1 MPLVTTLNGVPINDD
16 TLAGKG
22 YLTAL
27 TGSDG
32 VTLPNFLAQNWA
44 IYKAALGT
52 VAATWRVGAG
62 VPSNAL
68 GIDGDFFLS
77 TSGNVYL
84 KTSGTYVF
92 QTSLVGPAG
101 SGSTIHVSQNGT
113 GVTVAP
119 RSRINFIGLAVADN
133 AGADRIDVT
142 AFSQITR
149 SARSSNTILASADR
163 GTLIDVASGTFTQ
176 TFTAA
181 ATLANGWWCYIR
193 NSGTGNVSLDPNASE
208 LIDGLTSY
216 LMYPGEVRL
225 VQCDGTAF
233 YSVVIESFSVD
244 FTATGPF
251 IKPPGYSQFGGFAW
265 GGGGGGGKSGSGTTR
280 CGGGGGGACMSFTFP
295 ASALAASETITVGAG
310 GLATTV
316 TGNGGGGGNSQIG
329 SLFTVYG
336 GGGGNSTNGGG
347 GGGAFAAGGT
357 GTGVGGAPL
366 AGTSAGENSTFGGG
380 GSGASAGSSVYGGGG
395 SSSGGGA
402 SGSSIYGGGG
412 GSALDT
418 AGASGAAGASNFGG
432 AGGASSSAG
441 NGTVGAARGG
451 GGGAT
456 QTGTTSGAGGRGEV
470 RIWGII

>member
-84 KTSGTYVF
+84 KTSGAYVF

-101 SGSTIHVSQNGT
+101 SGSTIHASQNGT

-181 ATLANGWWCYIR
+181 ATLASGWWCYIR
-193 NSGTGNVSLDPNASE
+193 NSGTGNVSLDPNAS
-208 LIDGLTSY
+208 
-216 LMYPGEVRL
+216 
-225 VQCDGTAF
+225 
-233 YSVVIESFSVD
+233 
-244 FTATGPF
+244 
-251 IKPPGYSQFGGFAW
+251 
-265 GGGGGGGKSGSGTTR
+265 
-280 CGGGGGGACMSFTFP
+280 
-295 ASALAASETITVGAG
+295 
-310 GLATTV
+310 
-316 TGNGGGGGNSQIG
+316 
-329 SLFTVYG
+329 
-336 GGGGNSTNGGG
+336 
-347 GGGAFAAGGT
+347 
-357 GTGVGGAPL
+357 
-366 AGTSAGENSTFGGG
+366 
-380 GSGASAGSSVYGGGG
+380 
-395 SSSGGGA
+395 
-402 SGSSIYGGGG
+402 
-412 GSALDT
+412 
-418 AGASGAAGASNFGG
+418 
-432 AGGASSSAG
+432 
-441 NGTVGAARGG
+441 
-451 GGGAT
+451 
-456 QTGTTSGAGGRGEV
+456 
-470 RIWGII
+470 